1 VHAAVPVKVEAN
13 RLNRITNVAKRIVFV
28 ALAVIAAGSNAQG
41 FPSRPIRF
49 MVPWPPG
56 GGIDIAARA
65 LQPKLAE
72 FLGQPVIVDNRPG
85 AAGMIGTQMVARAP
99 ADGQTIILGAAGPN
113 AIVPL
118 TMPKQPYEPIAAF
131 AEVAHFANT
140 VYAFSVNAGSP
151 VMTIKDL
158 VALARAQPGKVTS
171 GVTGTATPA
180 HIAGEYL
187 RVASNVSMTTVVY
200 KGAAAPL
207 LEVMGGQIT
216 MAITTISPVLPQARA
231 GKLRVLAV
239 TSGKRSSQIPD
250 VPTLAESGYPGF
262 EVVNWY
268 GVLAP
273 AGTPPEAIERLHRE
287 VTRTVRT
294 PETRERLIAAGL
306 ELVESTPA
314 EYAAYRRRDLAMWA
328 KMIKETGIRME

>member
-1 VHAAVPVKVEAN
+1 MHAEAVCGLVRAVVLGLAG
-13 RLNRITNVAKRIVFV
+13 AG
-28 ALAVIAAGSNAQG
+28 ALAALPSVAQP

-65 LQPKLAE
+65 MQPRLAE

-85 AAGMIGTQMVARAP
+85 AAGMMGTQMVARAP
-99 ADGQTIILGAAGPN
+99 ADGYTIILGAAGPN

-118 TMPKQPYEPIAAF
+118 AMPKQPYEPIKAF
-131 AEVAHFANT
+131 AEIAHVANT
-140 VYAFSVNAGSP
+140 VYAFSVSASSP
-151 VMTIKDL
+151 VTSIKDL
-158 VALARAQPGKVTS
+158 IALAKAQPGKVTS

-207 LEVMGGQIT
+207 LEVIGGQIT

-239 TSGKRSSQIPD
+239 TSGKRSSQIPE
-250 VPTLAESGYPGF
+250 VPTVAESGYPGF

-273 AGTPPEAIERLHRE
+273 AGVPAAVIDRLHRD
-287 VTRTVRT
+287 VMRAVRM
-294 PETRERLIAAGL
+294 PDTRERLITAGL

-314 EYAAYRRRDLAMWA
+314 EYSAYRRRDLAMWE

>member
-1 VHAAVPVKVEAN
+1 MMRVGSTAALARAIVVGLVGLHAVPS
-13 RLNRITNVAKRIVFV
+13 VA
-28 ALAVIAAGSNAQG
+28 QPY
-41 FPSRPIRF
+41 PSRPIRF

-56 GGIDIAARA
+56 GGIDITARA
-65 LQPKLAE
+65 LQPRLAE

-85 AAGMIGTQMVARAP
+85 AAGMIGTQLVARAP
-99 ADGQTIILGAAGPN
+99 ADGYTIILGAAGPN

-118 TMPKQPYEPIAAF
+118 AMPQQPYEPIKAF

-140 VYAFSVNAGSP
+140 VYAFSVATSSP
-151 VMTIKDL
+151 VASIKDL
-158 VALARAQPGKVTS
+158 IALAKAQPGKVTS

-239 TSGKRSSQIPD
+239 TSGKRSSQIPE
-250 VPTLAESGYPGF
+250 VPTVAESGYPGF

-273 AGTPPEAIERLHRE
+273 AGTPPDVIDRLYRE
-287 VTRTVRT
+287 IMRAVRT
-294 PETRERLIAAGL
+294 PDTRERLITAGL

-314 EYAAYRRRDLAMWA
+314 EYAAYRRKDLAMWA

>member
-1 VHAAVPVKVEAN
+1 MVIIGASVTQLLVSLPSAAQPY
-13 RLNRITNVAKRIVFV
+13 
-28 ALAVIAAGSNAQG
+28 
-41 FPSRPIRF
+41 PSRPIRF

-56 GGIDIAARA
+56 GGIDISARA
-65 LQPKLAE
+65 LQPRLAE
-72 FLGQPVIVDNRPG
+72 FLGQPIIVDNRPG
-85 AAGMIGTQMVARAP
+85 AAGMMGTQMVARAP
-99 ADGQTIILGAAGPN
+99 ADGYTIILGAAGPN

-118 TMPKQPYEPIAAF
+118 AMPKQPYEPIKAF

-140 VYAFSVNAGSP
+140 VYAFAVGASSP
-151 VMTIKDL
+151 VTSIKDL
-158 VALARAQPGKVTS
+158 IAMAKAQPGKVTS

-207 LEVMGGQIT
+207 LEVIGGQIT

-239 TSGKRSSQIPD
+239 TSGKRSSQIPE
-250 VPTLAESGYPGF
+250 VPTVAESGYPGF

-273 AGTPPEAIERLHRE
+273 AGTPPDVIERLHRE
-287 VTRTVRT
+287 ITRTVRT
-294 PETRERLIAAGL
+294 PDTRERLITAGL

>member
-1 VHAAVPVKVEAN
+1 MRV
-13 RLNRITNVAKRIVFV
+13 VAMAGLARSMIIGLAGMA
-28 ALAVIAAGSNAQG
+28 ALAALPSAAQT

-85 AAGMIGTQMVARAP
+85 AAGMIGTQLVARAP
-99 ADGQTIILGAAGPN
+99 ADGYTIILGAAGPN

-118 TMPKQPYEPIAAF
+118 TMPKQPYEPIKAF

-140 VYAFSVNAGSP
+140 IYAFAVSAASP
-151 VMTIKDL
+151 VASIKDL
-158 VALARAQPGKVTS
+158 VALARAQPGKVTA

-200 KGAAAPL
+200 KGSAAPL
-207 LEVMGGQIT
+207 LEVIGGQIT
-216 MAITTISPVLPQARA
+216 MAITTISPALPQARA
-231 GKLRVLAV
+231 GKLRILAV
-239 TSGKRSSQIPD
+239 TSGKRLSQLPD
-250 VPTLAESGYPGF
+250 VPTVAESGYPGF
-262 EVVNWY
+262 EIVNWY

-273 AGTPPEAIERLHRE
+273 AGTPPDAIERLHRE

-294 PETRERLIAAGL
+294 PETREHLIAAGL

-314 EYAAYRRRDLAMWA
+314 EFAAYRRRDLAMWA

>member
-1 VHAAVPVKVEAN
+1 MRVG
-13 RLNRITNVAKRIVFV
+13 LWWVFV
-28 ALAVIAAGSNAQG
+28 LGAYHLSTAMPSHAQSY
-41 FPSRPIRF
+41 PSRPIRF

-56 GGIDIAARA
+56 GGIDITARA
-65 LQPKLAE
+65 LQPRLAE

-85 AAGMIGTQMVARAP
+85 AAGMMGTQMVARAP
-99 ADGQTIILGAAGPN
+99 ADGHTIILGAAGPN

-118 TMPKQPYEPIAAF
+118 AMPKEPYEPINAF
-131 AEVAHFANT
+131 AEIAHIANT
-140 VYAFSVNAGSP
+140 VYAFCVNVTSP
-151 VMTIKDL
+151 VTSVRELI
-158 VALARAQPGKVTS
+158 ALAKAQPGKLTS

-268 GVLAP
+268 GLLAP
-273 AGTPPEAIERLHRE
+273 AGTPSAIIDRLHRE
-287 VTRTVRT
+287 VMRTVKT

-306 ELVESTPA
+306 ELVETTSA
-314 EYAAYRRRDLAMWA
+314 EFAAYRRRDLAMWA